1 MNLNWQELAGRTDLK
16 NKDCVVETLN
26 KFQIVSLVRLD
37 NLPGNYG
44 RPWFCGN
51 PTTEVVIKL
60 REAMVEAV
68 AEVPTIDEVIEAIP
82 EPEEPEPERVVI
94 SAEMPVTDLEIDNV
108 SDRQLAAI
116 VEAGVETVG
125 ELFDEADAL
134 EEVPGIGEATKLRIL
149 EAVTTALENQ

>member
-1 MNLNWQELAGRTDLK
+1 MNLNWQELVGRTDLE

-82 EPEEPEPERVVI
+82 EPEQPEPERVVI
-94 SAEMPVTDLEIDNV
+94 SADMPVTDLEIENV
-108 SDRQLAAI
+108 SSRQLAAI

-134 EEVPGIGEATKLRIL
+134 EAVDGIGKATKLRIL
-149 EAVTTALENQ
+149 EAVTAALENQ